1 MTLAVVC
8 WLPVLVSEQG
18 YGACVFRPYPVVQ
31 MAPCGA
37 IVSVYSLPTV
47 TGGLPVIG
55 VQNSVLVQARPQEKV
70 CTAAV
75 KPFCLHNSVEQF
87 LKGSW
92 NAIER

>member
-1 MTLAVVC
+1 MTQAVLGG
-8 WLPVLVSEQG
+8 LPVLVWTQG
-18 YGACVFRPYPVVQ
+18 QGVRECRRHHLVP
-31 MAPCGA
+31 MAPFGA

-55 VQNSVLVQARPQEKV
+55 VQNGVLVQARPQEKV